1 VTIVDDPFP
10 AWQER
15 IEMMTACQ
23 PKLSPADQQEH
34 ERIWKRLHRAEGE
47 LRRATKH
54 GEAKKIAAAERA
66 VARTKAAREAFV
78 EPRVAHLTA
87 PARIIGKFE
96 SRWSGPDVAG
106 IHRQE
111 CEMVLDHKDISGP
124 QYRTVR
130 VLKDEGG
137 PPTNARSA
145 PSLMGVAWFALWE
158 QIKIGKIVVLEAAE
172 GARAA
177 ETRL

>member
-1 VTIVDDPFP
+1 MTTGARLVA

-23 PKLSPADQQEH
+23 PTLSPTEREEH
-34 ERIWKRLHRAEGE
+34 DRIWKRLHRAEGD

-54 GEAKKIAAAERA
+54 GDEKKMAAATRA
-66 VARTKAAREAFV
+66 VARAKAAREAFV

-87 PARIIGKFE
+87 PARIVVKFE
-96 SRWSGPDVAG
+96 SRWSGPGVAG
-106 IHRQE
+106 IHYQA

-145 PSLMGVAWFALWE
+145 PSLMGVAWFALAD
-158 QIKIGKIVVLEAAE
+158 QIKTGKIVVLSDEE
-172 GARAA
+172 M
-177 ETRL
+177 TC

>member
-1 VTIVDDPFP
+1 MTTGARLFA
-10 AWQER
+10 AWQDR
-15 IEMMTACQ
+15 VDLMTACQ
-23 PKLSPADQQEH
+23 PTLSPTEREEH
-34 ERIWKRLHRAEGE
+34 DRIWKHLRRAEGD

-54 GEAKKIAAAERA
+54 GEAKKIVAAERA
-66 VARTKAAREAFV
+66 VARAKAARAAFV

-87 PARIIGKFE
+87 PARIIGTFE
-96 SRWSGPDVAG
+96 GHWSGPSGRG
-106 IHRQE
+106 IHHQE

-145 PSLMGVAWFALWE
+145 PSLMGVAWFALAD
-158 QIKIGKIVVLEAAE
+158 QIESGKIVVLGDGEPS
-172 GARAA
+172 
-177 ETRL
+177 

>member
-1 VTIVDDPFP
+1 MTTGARLVA

-15 IEMMTACQ
+15 VEMMTACQ

-54 GEAKKIAAAERA
+54 GEAKKVAAAERA

-158 QIKIGKIVVLEAAE
+158 QIKIGKIVVLADE
-172 GARAA
+172 G
-177 ETRL
+177 ETC